1 MPQFSVENGDV
12 DLQKVYGKVFCHKC
26 HIVGRPHVSKNL
38 IPRETDRTNIK
49 LSASSLS
56 RSGICNTTYT
66 ALMHAKV
73 SSKHD
78 EAAVDPV
85 ILALEGS
92 FYEVAASFVL
102 WGKWEDLY
110 MTSL

>member
-1 MPQFSVENGDV
+1 
-12 DLQKVYGKVFCHKC
+12 
-26 HIVGRPHVSKNL
+26 
-38 IPRETDRTNIK
+38 
-49 LSASSLS
+49 
-56 RSGICNTTYT
+56 
-66 ALMHAKV
+66 MHAKV

-102 WGKWEDLY
+102 WGKWEDL
-110 MTSL
+110 